1 MSTGNMPCK
10 HRIEPQ
16 DGIEVHVLRSAEVEV
31 RIIPEL
37 GAKISSLKDR
47 HSGRQWLWSPPG
59 ARLFRNT
66 LADAFASSTLI
77 GADEC
82 FPSIAGCTWRD
93 RKLPDHGEAW
103 SLPWTVTTTN
113 DSVTTRLKCVAAP
126 FVLERT
132 ARLAAHILRLDYT
145 LTNVGT
151 QPEEFLWA
159 LHPLMAI
166 QPGDRIEL
174 PTSQITVEVALNCV
188 LGERGAKLHWPRPQ
202 PGMDLG
208 TMDFGERVPAA
219 LKAFARD
226 LKECRADL
234 VNERTRARLTM
245 RFAGDGVDTLGIWI
259 NRGGWHGYDHVALEP
274 TNAAADA
281 LDVAASVSGHCGKI
295 SPGQKLEWH
304 VQLEMQSG
312 VFPET

>member
-10 HRIEPQ
+10 HRIEQQ

>member
-1 MSTGNMPCK
+1 MPCK
-10 HRIEPQ
+10 HRIEQQ

-208 TMDFGERVPAA
+208 TMDFGEQRPMPICTLFRRNAIDFVFLFMPFTLTPKSYRAQEVSKDVPVR
-219 LKAFARD
+219 LGT
-226 LKECRADL
+226 
-234 VNERTRARLTM
+234 VNYK
-245 RFAGDGVDTLGIWI
+245 FCVKNW
-259 NRGGWHGYDHVALEP
+259 V
-274 TNAAADA
+274 
-281 LDVAASVSGHCGKI
+281 
-295 SPGQKLEWH
+295 
-304 VQLEMQSG
+304 
-312 VFPET
+312 